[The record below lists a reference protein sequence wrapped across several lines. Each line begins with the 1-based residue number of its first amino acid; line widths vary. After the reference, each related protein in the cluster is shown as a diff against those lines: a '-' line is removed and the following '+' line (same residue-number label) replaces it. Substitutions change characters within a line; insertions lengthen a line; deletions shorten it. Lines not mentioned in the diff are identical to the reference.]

1 MCGKSVGSSSQS
13 VASPARGGWESV
25 MTAEP
30 SVDTSVSG
38 ACLILPLGGEMDWQT
53 APFFRTRLV
62 DEIARGLRCVVVD
75 LSGVSFCDSAG
86 LNVLL
91 WAWRQAEGA
100 GSVLVLASV
109 PPKLQRML
117 TMTGVDSV
125 LRVYGSVTEAEAEMV
140 VGA

>member
-1 MCGKSVGSSSQS
+1 
-13 VASPARGGWESV
+13 

-30 SVDTSVSG
+30 SVDTSASG
-38 ACLILPLGGEMDWQT
+38 TCLILLLSGEMDWQT

-62 DEIARGLRCVVVD
+62 DEIARGLRRVVVD

-91 WAWRQAEGA
+91 CAWRQAEGA

-109 PPKLQRML
+109 PPKLQRTL
-117 TMTGVDSV
+117 TMTGVDTV
-125 LRVYGSVTEAEAEMV
+125 LGVYGSVTEAEAEMV
-140 VGA
+140 VGGA